1 VPAIISIVGK
11 SDSGKTTLLEKL
23 IGEFCRR
30 GYRVGTIKH
39 DTHGFEIDHEG
50 KDSWRHKRAGAATVV
65 ISSPTKVA
73 IVRDVSQDRPL
84 DALAAEYFQ
93 DVDII
98 FTEGYKREDKPKV
111 EVFRKETHREL
122 LCTDDE
128 NLVALASNQHFEIN
142 APFFDIDDA
151 AGLADLLEMKFLR
164 GPQQPSVSL
173 LLDGTYAPLKPFIQE
188 MFINTI
194 TGLVSALKGGKR
206 VRSIQLSVK
215 ISESIDD

>member
-1 VPAIISIVGK
+1 VPSIISIVGK

-39 DTHGFEIDHEG
+39 DTHGFDIDHEG
-50 KDSWRHKRAGAATVV
+50 KDSWRHKNAGAATVI
-65 ISSPTKVA
+65 ISSPTKAA
-73 IVRDVSQDRPL
+73 IVKDVSEDRPL
-84 DALAAEYFQ
+84 DSLAAEYLQ

-98 FTEGYKREDKPKV
+98 FTEGYKRENKPKV

-122 LCTDDE
+122 LCRDDE
-128 NLVALASNQHFEIN
+128 NLVALASNQRFDID
-142 APFFDIDDA
+142 APFFDIDDVT
-151 AGLADLLEMKFLR
+151 GLADLLEEKFLR

-173 LLDGTYAPLKPFIQE
+173 LMDGTYAPLKPFIQE

-194 TGLVSALKGGKR
+194 TGLVSALKGGKG

-215 ISESIDD
+215 IPEAIDD